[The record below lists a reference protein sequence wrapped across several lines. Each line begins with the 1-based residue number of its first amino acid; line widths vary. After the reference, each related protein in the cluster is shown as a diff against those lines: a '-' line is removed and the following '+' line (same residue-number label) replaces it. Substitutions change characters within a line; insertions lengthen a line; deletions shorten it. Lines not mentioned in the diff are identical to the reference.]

1 MHQNVNV
8 SHYDGE
14 MTFLG
19 TPNRPSVSHHSW
31 RTCRPMEPKADMCDA
46 GGTAVLTPSM
56 LTAVARR
63 SKVTEAE
70 DKSPQGHSV
79 RPAAALLPSFRPRL
93 RLLQNGNGN
102 GGGPVVV
109 AVGGGWISEGDR

>member
-1 MHQNVNV
+1 
-8 SHYDGE
+8 
-14 MTFLG
+14 
-19 TPNRPSVSHHSW
+19 
-31 RTCRPMEPKADMCDA
+31 MEPKADMCNA

-79 RPAAALLPSFRPRL
+79 RPPPSFLPSVRPRL

-109 AVGGGWISEGDR
+109 GGGWISEGDR